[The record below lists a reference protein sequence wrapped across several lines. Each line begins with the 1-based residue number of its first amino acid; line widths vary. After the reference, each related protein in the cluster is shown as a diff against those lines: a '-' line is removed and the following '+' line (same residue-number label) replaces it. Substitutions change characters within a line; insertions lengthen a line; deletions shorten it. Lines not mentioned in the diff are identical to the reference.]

1 MLPESPIALVT
12 GAGSG
17 IGRELAMEL
26 SRRGASLILVGRR
39 QAALEQTREKL
50 SFPVS
55 ATGLPMDV
63 TDAADRKKIVEAVE
77 AFERLDLL
85 VNNAGVLCT
94 APFAETGDAAME
106 DMLATNILA
115 PFALTRDLLPLL
127 QLGTSPRI
135 VNVGSMFGD
144 IAFPHFVG
152 YSATKFA
159 LRGLSDGLRRELK
172 PHGIGVTYA
181 APRATKTE
189 ALSEFAH
196 LVAPFAMKLDDP
208 VTVARQIVNAAAAGR
223 RSVYPV
229 GMERLFILIARLFPG
244 LVDRSI
250 VAQLAR
256 IATG

>member
-1 MLPESPIALVT
+1 MLPENPIALVT

-55 ATGLPMDV
+55 ATCLPMDV

-135 VNVGSMFGD
+135 VNV
-144 IAFPHFVG
+144 A
-152 YSATKFA
+152 
-159 LRGLSDGLRRELK
+159 RC
-172 PHGIGVTYA
+172 
-181 APRATKTE
+181 
-189 ALSEFAH
+189 SE
-196 LVAPFAMKLDDP
+196 
-208 VTVARQIVNAAAAGR
+208 T
-223 RSVYPV
+223 
-229 GMERLFILIARLFPG
+229 
-244 LVDRSI
+244 
-250 VAQLAR
+250 
-256 IATG
+256 